1 MGGNEGSILMLQGW
15 GGKAQPGTHT
25 ISIRLAPLRRA
36 GVGTPAHWVQAAQ
49 EIWLTVHGHADRKEM
64 HTQINLYTDAQ
75 KAYMGDFTHTHT
87 VTQIHKS
94 NFLFD
99 KTNRIY
105 QDG

>member
-1 MGGNEGSILMLQGW
+1 MGGDEESILMLQGW
-15 GGKAQPGTHT
+15 GGKAQPGTQT

-36 GVGTPAHWVQAAQ
+36 GVGMSAHWVQAAQ
-49 EIWLTVHGHADRKEM
+49 GIWLELHGHADKKEM
-64 HTQINLYTDAQ
+64 HTQINLYTKAQ
-75 KAYMGDFTHTHT
+75 TAYEGAFVH
-87 VTQIHKS
+87 TQIHKT